1 MPGFDGTGPQG
12 RGPMRGNGRGCR
24 RTREMRQ
31 PAGRGRCASG
41 GGFGRPSGPLD
52 GDADRLFEPENS
64 ATQAELE
71 AQAATLRERLAA
83 IEARR
88 ASTETP

>member
-24 RTREMRQ
+24 NARDMRQ

-41 GGFGRPSGPLD
+41 DGFRWGFGPRRGNAD
-52 GDADRLFEPENS
+52 GRFEPS
-64 ATQAELE
+64 SLLDPATLE
-71 AQAATLRERLAA
+71 AEAEALRERLAA

-88 ASTETP
+88 ASTKTP